1 MLSLAIGN
9 SVALQVW
16 QTGPDFNIQGES
28 GLFNQGGIL
37 RLTPNVAGGIPKPP
51 ENQSDELS
59 RNLRYGIVGVSVIL
73 AVVIGIVFVL
83 VVNWINL

>member
-1 MLSLAIGN
+1 
-9 SVALQVW
+9 
-16 QTGPDFNIQGES
+16 
-28 GLFNQGGIL
+28 
-37 RLTPNVAGGIPKPP
+37 VAGGIPKTP